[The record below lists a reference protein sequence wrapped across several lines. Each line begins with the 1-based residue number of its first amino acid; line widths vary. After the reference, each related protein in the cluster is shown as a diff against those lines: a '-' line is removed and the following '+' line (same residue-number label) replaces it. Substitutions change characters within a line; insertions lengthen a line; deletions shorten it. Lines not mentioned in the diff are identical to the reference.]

1 MASTRFRRRRGPA
14 RAPVA
19 LTLLLLALALFAAAW
34 LGLVRGGDGAGP
46 GGGGGVAPATVPA
59 TSGGA
64 DVPATVPM
72 TSGGADAVG
81 TGAAATSD
89 ERLDVEPGTLGEFV
103 PEALG
108 RISDEV
114 AQAPASR
121 ETEVVDA
128 PVADAAQRLVEDR
141 RTRADAVLV
150 QAGYLDLK
158 GDSWGCV
165 ISGAGWVEVV
175 VVSATEDGK
184 SQVTTLRMEAEEW
197 ERAYGT
203 EGS

>member
-19 LTLLLLALALFAAAW
+19 LTLLLLALTLFATAW
-34 LGLVRGGDGAGP
+34 LGLVRGGDGTGP
-46 GGGGGVAPATVPA
+46 EGGGDVAPATVPA
-59 TSGGA
+59 TY
-64 DVPATVPM
+64 
-72 TSGGADAVG
+72 GGADAAG
-81 TGAAATSD
+81 TGAAATPG
-89 ERLDVEPGTLGEFV
+89 ERPAEPGTVGEFV

-108 RISDEV
+108 RLSDEV

-128 PVADAAQRLVEDR
+128 PVADAAARLVEGWR
-141 RTRADAVLV
+141 ARADAVLV

-175 VVSATEDGK
+175 VVAATEDGK

>member
-1 MASTRFRRRRGPA
+1 M
-14 RAPVA
+14 RAPVV
-19 LTLLLLALALFAAAW
+19 LTLLLLALTLFAAAW
-34 LGLVRGGDGAGP
+34 LGLVRGGDGTGP
-46 GGGGGVAPATVPA
+46 EGGGGVVPATVPA
-59 TSGGA
+59 MPGGA
-64 DVPATVPM
+64 DVPAT
-72 TSGGADAVG
+72 
-81 TGAAATSD
+81 GAAATSG
-89 ERLDVEPGTLGEFV
+89 ERPGAEPGTVGEFV
-103 PEALG
+103 PEALS
-108 RISDEV
+108 RLSDEV

-128 PVADAAQRLVEDR
+128 PVADAAARLVEGWH
-141 RTRADAVLV
+141 TRADAVLV

-165 ISGAGWVEVV
+165 ISGAGWVEVA